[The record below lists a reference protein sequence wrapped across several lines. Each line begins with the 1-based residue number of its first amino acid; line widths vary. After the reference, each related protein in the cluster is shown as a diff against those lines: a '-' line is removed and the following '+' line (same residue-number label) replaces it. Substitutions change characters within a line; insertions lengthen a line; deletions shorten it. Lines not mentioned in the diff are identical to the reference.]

1 MIAGLHL
8 RAFRQNTA
16 HDWRILPVQLASIML
31 ARFSSPS
38 RLAIAVCTLA
48 SLAACNTEPEAAF
61 TSGGYRYE
69 FQEDAAGEV
78 VRPGEVAKIY
88 ITALKGDSV
97 LGSSR
102 DVSPEPQPFIVP
114 AADEPNRSSNIY
126 AEAVD
131 LMSVGD
137 SLSIYLSIDSLDQ
150 LPPGFAPGDEVRYD
164 IVLAEVVDSAAF
176 AAEQQAAAEAQRARQ
191 AAVQAREGAVAD
203 STAAALAEY
212 RAGGEAFTTTSS
224 GLQYKILEAGDG
236 DMAEP
241 GEPVRVQYYGVRIAD
256 GEMFDNSFTRG
267 DAIGFP
273 LGQGAVIPGW
283 DEGIGLLREG
293 ARAVLA
299 IPSELAYGEN
309 PRPGGPIQP
318 GDDLLFY
325 VELVGVGGA

>member
-1 MIAGLHL
+1 M
-8 RAFRQNTA
+8 TA
-16 HDWRILPVQLASIML
+16 RP
-31 ARFSSPS
+31 SPS
-38 RLAIAVCTLA
+38 TVLAVGVGVLA
-48 SLAACNTEPEAAF
+48 LTAACNTEPEVAF
-61 TSGGYRYE
+61 TEGGYRYE

-78 VRPGEVAKIY
+78 VQPGEVAKIY

-102 DVSPEPQPFIVP
+102 DVSAEPQPFIVP
-114 AADEPNRSSNIY
+114 PADEPNRSSNIY

-137 SLSIYLSIDSLDQ
+137 SLSIYLAIDSLDQ

-164 IVLAEVVDSAAF
+164 IVLAEVVDSASF
-176 AAEQQAAAEAQRARQ
+176 AAEQQAEAEAQRARQ

-212 RAGGEAFTTTSS
+212 RAGADEFTTTAS
-224 GLQYKILEAGDG
+224 GLQYKILEPGRG
-236 DMAEP
+236 EMAEP

-267 DAIGFP
+267 EAIGFP
-273 LGQGAVIPGW
+273 LGQGAVIRGW

-299 IPSELAYGEN
+299 IPSDLAYGEN
-309 PRPGGPIQP
+309 PRPGGPIEP